1 MDGSCRFIRI
11 KDVVGKVGLS
21 QSQVYR
27 LIQAGLFPSPLKIG
41 PRVSVWSES
50 HVEGWMLDIQEQSR
64 EAK

>member
-21 QSQVYR
+21 RSQVYR

>member
-11 KDVVGKVGLS
+11 KDVMGKVGLS
-21 QSQVYR
+21 RSQVYR

-41 PRVSVWSES
+41 RRVSVWSDS
-50 HVEGWMLDIQEQSR
+50 SIEGWMRDIQEQSR

>member
-11 KDVVGKVGLS
+11 KDVMGKVGLS
-21 QSQVYR
+21 RSQVYR

-41 PRVSVWSES
+41 RRVSVWSYS
-50 HVEGWMLDIQEQSR
+50 SIEGWMRDIQEQSR